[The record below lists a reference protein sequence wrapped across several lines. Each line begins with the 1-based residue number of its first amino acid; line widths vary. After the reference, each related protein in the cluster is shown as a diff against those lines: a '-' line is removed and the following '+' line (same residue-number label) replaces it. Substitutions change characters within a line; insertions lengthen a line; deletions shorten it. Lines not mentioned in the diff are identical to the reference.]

1 MKKEENINKL
11 IFDLPDYIKGNIDE
25 PELEKK
31 IQNEININPEFR
43 KEYENLK
50 DSFTFLENTK
60 LSEPPDHYFSTLLPK
75 INEKLDKQRS
85 TTEISIWEK
94 IFSYWKFAIPLVPI
108 VLIFLIF
115 KFDIFSPEKNL
126 KVEENSN
133 NVIIKEKTNNDIE
146 SKENKEIAIVPE
158 DSSDESVKIVKEKKY
173 ENTHENTYEN
183 NNSSKETPK
192 SDNESILDKYLDEV
206 DTYYEDN
213 EDFTLE
219 EEFKS
224 LDKEQQDEIIQKLK
238 EADF

>member
-11 IFDLPDYIKGNIDE
+11 IFELPDYIKGNIDD

-31 IQNEININPEFR
+31 IQNEINTNPEFR
-43 KEYENLK
+43 KEYEDLK
-50 DSFTFLENTK
+50 DSFAFLENTE

-75 INEKLDKQRS
+75 INAKLDKKIK
-85 TTEISIWEK
+85 TNDISIWEK

-133 NVIIKEKTNNDIE
+133 NVIIKEKTNDEIE
-146 SKENKEIAIVPE
+146 ENKDIAIVQE
-158 DSSDESVKIVKEKKY
+158 DSSDESVKTIKEKKY
-173 ENTHENTYEN
+173 ENTHVYIYEE
-183 NNSSKETPK
+183 NNSSKEIPK
-192 SDNESILDKYLDEV
+192 TDNENILNKYLDEI

-213 EDFTLE
+213 DDYSIEEDFN
-219 EEFKS
+219 S
-224 LDKEQQDEIIQKLK
+224 LDKEQQDEIILKLK
-238 EADF
+238 EAEF